1 MKSNH
6 PAGLLI
12 ILLGLVFLAIGSHVT
27 PCNKIKLIGFET
39 KKVLAPKPQEK
50 NVAHKPLYHCDV
62 NNSMTQTVVA

>member
-27 PCNKIKLIGFET
+27 I
-39 KKVLAPKPQEK
+39 
-50 NVAHKPLYHCDV
+50 
-62 NNSMTQTVVA
+62 TQFISQSNF